1 MDVEEEIRLR
11 VSNCAKEIGDEM
23 LAICAKQ
30 IVIDEMPKNSH
41 SFSDVYTSVDE
52 YTKSRYNML
61 RQVLKNLDT
70 DTFKKDDLKKLVEES
85 KKIFERDIHILDILW
100 LNGILG
106 YVNNEQ
112 VYFYMNH
119 NSISTC
125 LDQNYDEYVLR
136 SCMIDALDIKN
147 LRSRPVI

>member
-41 SFSDVYTSVDE
+41 LFSDVYTSVDE

-106 YVNNEQ
+106 YVNM
-112 VYFYMNH
+112 F
-119 NSISTC
+119 
-125 LDQNYDEYVLR
+125 R
-136 SCMIDALDIKN
+136 SKL
-147 LRSRPVI
+147 